1 MAAIK
6 KFIWIFGGKIID
18 NFYLAVYVNIYRFK
32 VGEAILSINI
42 MKEITKGNTGE
53 SSYRKKTF

>member
-1 MAAIK
+1 MD
-6 KFIWIFGGKIID
+6 IWGKDYRQFLFGSICK
-18 NFYLAVYVNIYRFK
+18 YRFK